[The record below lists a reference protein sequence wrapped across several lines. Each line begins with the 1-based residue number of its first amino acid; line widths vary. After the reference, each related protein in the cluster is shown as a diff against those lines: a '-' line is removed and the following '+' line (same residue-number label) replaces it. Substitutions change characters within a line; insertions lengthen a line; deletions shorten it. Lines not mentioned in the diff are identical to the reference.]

1 MINLAGKY
9 ASNMVNAIGRRPIP
23 STLAGAALAGGLAT
37 AGNIVTGEAQEEGPG
52 RLVAEALGAG
62 ALGGLVG
69 RRIATARAGAG
80 GAKNAQTLYGMKRA
94 MARNLANKGAGT
106 MATGAGVEIGN
117 AANREKLRQEVR
129 SAMAGMNIGY
139 GAGAGV
145 GLLGA
150 GALGGMVGGGVS
162 NVGNL
167 VGISGF
173 NQNVIA
179 DPENTIIQG
188 SSNTQMA
195 RMSTPTLRYIG

>member
-69 RRIATARAGAG
+69 HRIAAARPE
-80 GAKNAQTLYGMKRA
+80 LYGMKRS
-94 MARNLANKGAGT
+94 MAKTLANKGAGT

-117 AANREKLRQEVR
+117 AANRDKLRQEVR
-129 SAMAGMNIGY
+129 SAMTGMNIGY

-167 VGISGF
+167 VGIPGF